1 MKLSIL
7 YSIAFSILL
16 IHPGQAQ
23 NLENTI
29 RLADRYLESGQ
40 VEEALYTYQRATF
53 YIGAGSNAGLLLK
66 IAFCFN
72 ISGDFERSLE
82 YYDHAYYSEQNDSA
96 RAEIIF
102 YKAAALIESG
112 NYHFAL
118 IDLLGLDP
126 GKNELLER
134 RKTLYL
140 ASAYYRLGDFI
151 NSERYFLSAIPSN
164 EISSITKIES
174 VFSKKSNFYRPNPG
188 LAMWLSVFIP
198 GAGQFYSGDLA
209 AGINSLLLTGSLIGL
224 TFYLTKIYHPIDAIL
239 TALPWFQRYYQGGFD
254 QAEKIAVSR
263 RQRNRDLAYKKI
275 LDIIAAANK

>member
-7 YSIAFSILL
+7 YTIAFSIFL
-16 IHPGQAQ
+16 IHPGRAQ
-23 NLENTI
+23 DFENTI
-29 RLADRYLESGQ
+29 RLADNYLESGQ

-53 YIGAGSNAGLLLK
+53 YSGDGPNAGLLLK
-66 IAFCFN
+66 IAFCFS

-82 YYDHAYYSEQNDSA
+82 YYDHAYYSEPNDSA

-102 YKAAALIESG
+102 FKAAALIKSG
-112 NYHFAL
+112 NCHFAL

-126 GKNELLER
+126 GTNKMLER
-134 RKTLYL
+134 RKALYL

-151 NSERYFLSAIPSN
+151 NSEKYFLSAIPEN
-164 EISSITKIES
+164 EISSVNQIES
-174 VFSKKSNFYRPNPG
+174 VFRKNSNFNRPNPG

-224 TFYLTKIYHPIDAIL
+224 TFYLTKMYHPIDAIL

-254 QAEKIAVSR
+254 QAEKIAASR
-263 RQRNRDLAYKKI
+263 RQRNRDLAYLKI